1 MKYIKLFEK
10 TKEDNDLELLSDLID
25 ENPLSKTH
33 DFYIFIAGDKF
44 EETENG
50 LYKKTL
56 SIENMVRITPDKASL
71 GAMKGLQL
79 RAEFQQDVRLY
90 HIWLPQEIR
99 DDVEGK
105 GSNSLEPWLVELINK
120 HKRFGDKE
128 GVGKKVMNDVIQRKK
143 DIDRYNV

>member
-1 MKYIKLFEK
+1 MKYIKLFEDK
-10 TKEDNDLELLSDLID
+10 DDNDLELLTDLID

-44 EETENG
+44 EETKNG
-50 LYKKTL
+50 LYKKNL
-56 SIENMVRITPDKASL
+56 NIENMVRITPDKKSL

-79 RAEFQQDVRLY
+79 RANFQHDSRLY

-105 GSNSLEPWLVELINK
+105 GTNSLEPWLVELINK
-120 HKRFGDKE
+120 HKRIGDKDGE
-128 GVGKKVMNDVIQRKK
+128 GKRVLKDVLRRREDVNK
-143 DIDRYNV
+143 YNL